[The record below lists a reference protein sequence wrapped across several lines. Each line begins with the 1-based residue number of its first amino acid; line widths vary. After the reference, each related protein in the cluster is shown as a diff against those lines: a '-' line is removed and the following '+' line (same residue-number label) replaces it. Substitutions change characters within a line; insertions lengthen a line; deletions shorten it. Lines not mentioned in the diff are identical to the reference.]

1 MNIGDIHFSSTI
13 QGDIK
18 SLYEI
23 LKEYPDFFDDSVDID
38 TYSKFET
45 LFYKIVKDSLT
56 LTKNNEVVGCIY
68 LDTLDDKFATYNII
82 FKRRSIHPKHTSA
95 IVLMSLQHFFE
106 KHNVVMIGSII
117 RVNNFAVLRVAK
129 QIGAVITGYIPKYE
143 KIKGQLFDCVYAG
156 ILREAL
162 V

>member
-1 MNIGDIHFSSTI
+1 
-13 QGDIK
+13 
-18 SLYEI
+18 
-23 LKEYPDFFDDSVDID
+23 
-38 TYSKFET
+38 
-45 LFYKIVKDSLT
+45 
-56 LTKNNEVVGCIY
+56 
-68 LDTLDDKFATYNII
+68 
-82 FKRRSIHPKHTSA
+82 
-95 IVLMSLQHFFE
+95 
-106 KHNVVMIGSII
+106 MIGSII